1 MTELARLLS
10 APLESLDHID
20 GPDAAELELVMYG
33 DFQCPYCA
41 AAHPIVARVRERL
54 AGRLRY
60 AFRHFPL
67 VDIHPDARRA
77 AEASEGAAA
86 QGSFWPMY
94 DRLYVARG
102 HLGRDAL
109 LAYVEELGLDALR
122 VGRELDSGMRAER
135 VERDIASGRESGVTG
150 TPAFFAN
157 GRLHAGAFDARSLL
171 QALRAGGS

>member
-1 MTELARLLS
+1 MSNSETLLS
-10 APLESLDHID
+10 APIDSADHVD
-20 GPDAAELELVMYG
+20 GPLDAELELIMYG

-41 AAHPIVARVRERL
+41 AAYPIVGRVRQQL

-67 VDIHPDARRA
+67 TDVHPDAQRA
-77 AEASEGAAA
+77 AEAAEAAAA

-94 DRLYVARG
+94 DRLYIARG

-109 LAYVEELGLDALR
+109 LAYALELGLDRER
-122 VGRELDSGMRAER
+122 VATEIDSGAHAER
-135 VERDIASGRESGVTG
+135 VERDVASGRESGVTG

-157 GRLHAGAFDARSLL
+157 GRLHGGAFDARSLL
-171 QALRAGGS
+171 NALAA